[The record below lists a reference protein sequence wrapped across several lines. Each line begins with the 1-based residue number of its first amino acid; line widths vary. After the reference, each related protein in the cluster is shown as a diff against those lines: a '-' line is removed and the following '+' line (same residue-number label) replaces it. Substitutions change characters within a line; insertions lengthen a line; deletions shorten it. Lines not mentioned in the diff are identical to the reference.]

1 MEQIRQ
7 NVTSELSSVFWH
19 EKTWNGEEMLVAKS
33 EVKTCVHIREFTWH
47 CDARY
52 RNWC

>member
-1 MEQIRQ
+1 MI
-7 NVTSELSSVFWH
+7 L
-19 EKTWNGEEMLVAKS
+19 AKS
-33 EVKTCVHIREFTWH
+33 EVKTCVHIREFNWH